1 MTAGQSMS
9 APSTHS
15 RASDSSIWPRDVPV
29 VSFDDTTLGTPRGA
43 ARPALP
49 STQGSRAPG
58 PNSTSVR
65 TPRSSRV
72 RTAVAN
78 CTGWRVWRVQYPTV
92 ASSSPA
98 MAPEASDTS
107 GDRGG
112 DNGTP
117 ANASANGGSTASMC
131 AQWLAH
137 DTRIRTAR
145 TPRSDIDR
153 ITDSMAST
161 GPDSTVSRGPL

>member
-1 MTAGQSMS
+1 MTAGQSTS

-15 RASDSSIWPRDVPV
+15 RASDSSIWPRDVRV
-29 VSFDDTTLGTPRGA
+29 VFFDDTTLGTPRGA

-78 CTGWRVWRVQYPTV
+78 CTGWRVWRVQYPNV
-92 ASSSPA
+92 ARSPPGLGPGA
-98 MAPEASDTS
+98 ADPN
-107 GDRGG
+107 GGRGG
-112 DNGTP
+112 G
-117 ANASANGGSTASMC
+117 
-131 AQWLAH
+131 
-137 DTRIRTAR
+137 
-145 TPRSDIDR
+145 
-153 ITDSMAST
+153 
-161 GPDSTVSRGPL
+161 